1 MAAAQSPPLRPFM
14 VQENG
19 DLVQCF
25 QLNLLLLV
33 RGGGGGGGA
42 GGRNGGYV
50 EAPEEAGAA
59 PQREPRAGLLL
70 TFIMML
76 G

>member
-33 RGGGGGGGA
+33 RGGGERGGVGGIW
-42 GGRNGGYV
+42 RH
-50 EAPEEAGAA
+50 
-59 PQREPRAGLLL
+59 QKRQGLLPKEGHVQGSCL
-70 TFIMML
+70 HL
-76 G
+76 S